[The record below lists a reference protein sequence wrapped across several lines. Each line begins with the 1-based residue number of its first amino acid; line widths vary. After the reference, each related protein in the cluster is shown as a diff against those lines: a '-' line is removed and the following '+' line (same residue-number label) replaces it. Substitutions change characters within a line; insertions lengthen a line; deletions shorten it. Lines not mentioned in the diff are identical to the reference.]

1 MSTVPAGTVI
11 EVKNREHLERLIF
24 GNITT
29 IDNDKFE
36 YFGRKSFLDLVE
48 ELIRQGGTLMKL

>member
-1 MSTVPAGTVI
+1 MSTVSAGTVI
-11 EVKNREHLERLIF
+11 EVKNREQLEKLIF

-36 YFGRKSFLDLVE
+36 YFARKSFLDFVE
-48 ELIRQGGTLMKL
+48 EQIRQGGTLMKL